1 MPRRIN
7 TESFTR
13 AASDGRASQHSA
25 ARRGYLD
32 AAAGAGFSGWY
43 EAASKDEQLAYEIG
57 RHWVTNLRAAGI
69 TPPPWHGEGPPPE
82 AVQRANVL
90 ASARGE
96 GYATPWGVLANTDD
110 PVALEPLRVRIRN
123 QNSRRRGGGR
133 A

>member
-69 TPPPWHGEGPPPE
+69 DPPPWSLPGPPPE
-82 AVQRANVL
+82 HVQRANLL

-96 GYATPWGVLANTDD
+96 GYATPWGALANTDD
-110 PVALEPLRVRIRN
+110 KQALEPLGLRIRARLK
-123 QNSRRRGGGR
+123 RRRAHG
-133 A
+133 